1 MQPGESELVQR
12 SQGGDLEAF
21 NVIVERYQS
30 QVFNLAARILGNR
43 ASAEDVVQEAF
54 ISAHKAIGRFRG
66 GSLRAWLLRIVS
78 NASLDHIRTLRRRRE
93 ESLDQAELDVGFQP
107 PSRGEGPEQQAIR
120 MELGAELQRA
130 IISLPPDQRAV
141 LVLVDVQGLSYEEA
155 AQSVGVSVG
164 TVKSRLSRARV
175 RARDY
180 LKQRRELLPEE
191 YRQL

>member
-180 LKQRRELLPEE
+180 LRQRRELLPEE

>member
-1 MQPGESELVQR
+1 M
-12 SQGGDLEAF
+12 
-21 NVIVERYQS
+21 
-30 QVFNLAARILGNR
+30 
-43 ASAEDVVQEAF
+43 
-54 ISAHKAIGRFRG
+54 
-66 GSLRAWLLRIVS
+66 
-78 NASLDHIRTLRRRRE
+78 
-93 ESLDQAELDVGFQP
+93 GFQP

-180 LKQRRELLPEE
+180 LRQRRELLPEE